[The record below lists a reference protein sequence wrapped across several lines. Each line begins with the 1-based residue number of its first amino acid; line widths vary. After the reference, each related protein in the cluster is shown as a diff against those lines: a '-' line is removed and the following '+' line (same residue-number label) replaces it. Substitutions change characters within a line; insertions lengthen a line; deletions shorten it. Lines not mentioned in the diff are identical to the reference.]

1 MRNVVSKLRIRP
13 PFRNVFD
20 MNGLQNLA
28 FGQLLAA
35 WIRRDDAR
43 HSGNFRQLG
52 ESRMALDDARNH
64 MRSTFINPR

>member
-1 MRNVVSKLRIRP
+1 LGIRP
-13 PFRNVFD
+13 AFRNVFD

-52 ESRMALDDARNH
+52 EARMALDDARNH